1 MIEFGDQPPR
11 SSNPARLSKS
21 DRMALPHS
29 LITRRSI
36 FRGVAASLICAPAIV
51 RATNLMPV
59 RGLRLPVGHQH
70 AGFVQRLYFRALDS
84 DLRVGQMSTHLNG
97 KIVSMADARQT
108 VTRARAY
115 GWLPACGRPG
125 SFLKE

>member
-1 MIEFGDQPPR
+1 MIG
-11 SSNPARLSKS
+11 
-21 DRMALPHS
+21 MALPHS

-36 FRGVAASLICAPAIV
+36 FRGAAASLVCAPAIV
-51 RATNLMPV
+51 RAPSLMPA
-59 RGLRLPVGHQH
+59 RGLRLPVGRQY
-70 AGFVQRLYFRALDS
+70 AGFVERLYYHALDS

-108 VTRARAY
+108 VARARAY